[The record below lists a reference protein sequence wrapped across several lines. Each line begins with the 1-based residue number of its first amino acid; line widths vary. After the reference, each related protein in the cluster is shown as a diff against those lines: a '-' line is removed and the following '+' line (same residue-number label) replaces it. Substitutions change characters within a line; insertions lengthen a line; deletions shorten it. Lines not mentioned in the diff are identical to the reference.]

1 MGEIKKTT
9 MEILIGTKNKY
20 KISEMRHF
28 LKDIPNLKIYLLED
42 MDIDID
48 VEEDGSS
55 LIENA
60 EKKALE
66 ISKYTPYYVLASDV
80 GNDIPALGDK
90 WDMLRNQRIVGKYNT
105 DMDKANFLLDL
116 MKGLKGEERS
126 FKTRFALALAKEGKI
141 LWSEEQMIYKGYIV
155 ESIKET
161 EIRHDLWGQS
171 LVYYPDF
178 KKRGIEL
185 TKEEEIK
192 LKEVNP
198 HLKNSL
204 ERYILGITQ
213 K

>member
-1 MGEIKKTT
+1 MD
-9 MEILIGTKNKY
+9 ILIGTKNRY
-20 KISEMRHF
+20 KISEMKYF
-28 LKDIPNLKIYLLED
+28 LKDIPNLEIHLLED
-42 MDIDID
+42 EDIDVD

-66 ISKYTPYYVLASDV
+66 ISKYTSYYVLTSDV

-105 DMDKANFLLDL
+105 DMDKANFLLNL
-116 MKGLKGEERS
+116 MKDLKGEERS
-126 FKTRFALALAKEGKI
+126 FTTYFALALAKEGKV

-155 ESIKET
+155 ESIKEK
-161 EIRHDLWGQS
+161 EIQHDLWGQS

-185 TKEEEIK
+185 TREEEEE
-192 LKEVNP
+192 LKEKNYN
-198 HLKNSL
+198 LKERL
-204 ERYILGITQ
+204 ENFIKTLPTT
-213 K
+213 